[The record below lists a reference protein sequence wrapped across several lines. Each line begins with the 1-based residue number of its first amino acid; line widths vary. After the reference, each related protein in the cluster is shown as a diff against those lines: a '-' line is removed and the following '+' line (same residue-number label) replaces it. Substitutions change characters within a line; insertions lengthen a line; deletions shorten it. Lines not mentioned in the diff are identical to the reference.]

1 MSATA
6 ATIQVVEYSMDELRS
21 IIERSRDGLSES
33 EQEKL
38 WSVIESYARLLEE
51 LGDKKATIA
60 RLRQMIF
67 GQTSESKADLK
78 KRTGKS
84 GTGGKDQPKK
94 KKKKRKGHG
103 RIPADDYTG
112 AERVKVPHQSLTPGA
127 QCPNTGCCGK
137 VYGKDDRKVVRIVGS
152 APFVGTVYEQA
163 CLRCHLCG
171 EVFTAQMPPEVG
183 EKKFDHSVVSMAA
196 FLRYGNGLPMN
207 RIQELQKVMGV
218 PFPAS
223 VQWELMSDAAKQMK
237 AVYLEHI
244 RQAAQGEVL
253 HNDDTPMKILDFLVE
268 KKKRAERGQKPPDRT
283 GTYTSGIVSQLADDR
298 VIALYFT
305 GQKHAGE
312 NLARVLAER
321 VSGMDPPIQ
330 MCDALSS
337 NAPGEMK
344 TILG

>member
-21 IIERSRDGLSES
+21 IIERSREGLSEADR
-33 EQEKL
+33 EKL
-38 WSVIESYARLLEE
+38 WSVIESYAQLLEE
-51 LGDKKATIA
+51 LGDKKASIA
-60 RLRQMIF
+60 RLRQMVF
-67 GQTSESKADLK
+67 GQDSESKANVK
-78 KRTGKS
+78 KRAGKS
-84 GTGGKDQPKK
+84 GNGGKDQPK

-112 AERVKVPHQSLTPGA
+112 ADRVKVPHPTLKPGVG
-127 QCPNTGCCGK
+127 CPNAGCCGK

-152 APFVGTVYEQA
+152 APFVATVFEQA
-163 CLRCHLCG
+163 CVRCNLCG
-171 EVFTAQMPPEVG
+171 EVFTAQLPPEVG
-183 EKKFDHSVVSMAA
+183 EAKFDHTVASMAA

-207 RIQELQKVMGV
+207 RIQELQKVVGV

-223 VQWELMSDAAKQMK
+223 VQWELMRDAARKME

-268 KKKRAERGQKPPDRT
+268 KKKREERGQKPPERT
-283 GTYTSGIVSQLADDR
+283 GTYTSGIVSKLADDR

-321 VSGMDPPIQ
+321 VSGMDPPMQ
-330 MCDALSS
+330 M
-337 NAPGEMK
+337 
-344 TILG
+344 